1 MTSYSLLSLTRKQS
15 KMNICVNSL
24 YRLSIPQFHSLYTGD
39 VSDETLALLFSS
51 VENGDQN
58 CIDLLCNLALRN
70 DNLGHRVEKFLFDLF
85 SGKRSGSPDIDKKIN
100 QACLVLHQIA
110 SNDITKNNTEWKKLH
125 TSSRLLYMVGS
136 ATTDLSKKIEIAHK
150 IMGDQFAQTV
160 QEQVGV
166 ENLWYSARMLSSDEL
181 AAATQCL
188 VQESPF
194 LSVNYPIGLI
204 HPTTEENILSTQL
217 LEKIAQSGL
226 SDNEVFLINTGNHW
240 IICLFYKL
248 AEKIKCLIFNSYH
261 NLNENTKQE
270 IIEAAK
276 IVGISE
282 NEDIDFIEMNLQ
294 NNVPNGCGLFCY
306 HTIQLL
312 SNAGQDDPATTLRD
326 FAEKFLTLPVEEQ
339 ILFNTQT
346 RRQIYEYSL
355 Q

>member
-1 MTSYSLLSLTRKQS
+1 
-15 KMNICVNSL
+15 MNICVNSL
-24 YRLSIPQFHSLYTGD
+24 YRLSITQFHSLYSEE
-39 VSDETLALLFSS
+39 VSDEVLALLISE
-51 VENGDQN
+51 VESGNQD

-70 DNLGHRVEKFLFDLF
+70 DDLGHRVEGLLFDLF
-85 SGKRSGSPDIDKKIN
+85 SGKSSGSSDIDKKIN
-100 QACLVLHQIA
+100 QACLVLYQIA
-110 SNDITKNNTEWKKLH
+110 NNDITKDNTEWKKLH
-125 TSSRLLYMVGS
+125 APSRLLYMAGS
-136 ATTDLSKKIEIAHK
+136 ATSDLSKKIEIAHK
-150 IMGDQFAQTV
+150 IIGDQFAQTD

-166 ENLWYSARMLSSDEL
+166 ENLWCNARMLSSDEL
-181 AAATQCL
+181 AAATQAL
-188 VQESPF
+188 VQKSSL

-204 HPTTEENILSTQL
+204 HPTTKENILSIQL

-226 SDNEVFLINTGNHW
+226 SANEFFLVNTGNHW
-240 IICLFYKL
+240 IICLFYKF

-261 NLNENTKQE
+261 DLNQNTKQE

-276 IVGISE
+276 IAGISE

-312 SNAGQDDPATTLRD
+312 SNAGQNDPVTALRE
-326 FAEKFLTLPVEEQ
+326 FAENFLTLSIEEQ
-339 ILFNTQT
+339 TLFNTQT

>member
-1 MTSYSLLSLTRKQS
+1 MTSYSLLSPIRKQS

-85 SGKRSGSPDIDKKIN
+85 SGKRSGLPDIDKKIN

-276 IVGISE
+276 IAGISE
-282 NEDIDFIEMNLQ
+282 NEDIYFIEMNLQ

-312 SNAGQDDPATTLRD
+312 SNAGQNDPATTLRE
-326 FAEKFLTLPVEEQ
+326 FAENFLTLSVEEQ
-339 ILFNTQT
+339 TLFNTQT

>member
-1 MTSYSLLSLTRKQS
+1 M
-15 KMNICVNSL
+15 
-24 YRLSIPQFHSLYTGD
+24 
-39 VSDETLALLFSS
+39 SDETLALLFSS

-226 SDNEVFLINTGNHW
+226 S
-240 IICLFYKL
+240 
-248 AEKIKCLIFNSYH
+248 
-261 NLNENTKQE
+261 
-270 IIEAAK
+270 
-276 IVGISE
+276 
-282 NEDIDFIEMNLQ
+282 
-294 NNVPNGCGLFCY
+294 
-306 HTIQLL
+306 
-312 SNAGQDDPATTLRD
+312 
-326 FAEKFLTLPVEEQ
+326 
-339 ILFNTQT
+339 
-346 RRQIYEYSL
+346 
-355 Q
+355 

>member
-1 MTSYSLLSLTRKQS
+1 
-15 KMNICVNSL
+15 MNICVNSL
-24 YRLSIPQFHSLYTGD
+24 YRLSIPQFHSLYTEE
-39 VSDETLALLFSS
+39 VSDEALALLFSA

-58 CIDLLCNLALRN
+58 CIDLVCNLALRN
-70 DNLGHRVEKFLFDLF
+70 DDLGHSVEKILFDLF

-110 SNDITKNNTEWKKLH
+110 NNDIAKNNAEWKKLH
-125 TSSRLLYMVGS
+125 APSRLLYMAGS
-136 ATTDLSKKIEIAHK
+136 ATSDLSKKIEIAHK
-150 IMGDQFAQTV
+150 IVGDQFAQTDE
-160 QEQVGV
+160 EQVGV
-166 ENLWYSARMLSSDEL
+166 ENIWCPARMLSSDEL
-181 AAATQCL
+181 ASATTGL

-204 HPTTEENILSTQL
+204 HPATKENILSTQL

-226 SDNEVFLINTGNHW
+226 SDNEVFLINTESHW

-248 AEKIKCLIFNSYH
+248 AEKIKCLIFNTYYD
-261 NLNENTKQE
+261 LNENTKQE

-276 IVGISE
+276 IAGISE
-282 NEDIDFIEMNLQ
+282 NEDIDFIENNLQ

-312 SNAGQDDPATTLRD
+312 SNAGQNDPATTLRE
-326 FAEKFLTLPVEEQ
+326 FAEDFLTLSVEEQ
-339 ILFNTQT
+339 ALFNTQT

-355 Q
+355 P

>member
-1 MTSYSLLSLTRKQS
+1 
-15 KMNICVNSL
+15 MNICVNSL
-24 YRLSIPQFHSLYTGD
+24 YRLSIPQFHSLYTEE
-39 VSDETLALLFSS
+39 VSDEALALLFSA

-58 CIDLLCNLALRN
+58 CIDLVCNLALRN
-70 DNLGHRVEKFLFDLF
+70 DDLGHRVEKFLFDLF
-85 SGKRSGSPDIDKKIN
+85 SGKSSGSSDIDQKIN

-110 SNDITKNNTEWKKLH
+110 NSDITKNNTEWKKLH
-125 TSSRLLYMVGS
+125 APSRLLYMAGS

-150 IMGDQFAQTV
+150 IMGDQFAQTD

-166 ENLWYSARMLSSDEL
+166 ENLWCGARMLSSDEL
-181 AAATQCL
+181 ASATLGL
-188 VQESPF
+188 VQESPL

-204 HPTTEENILSTQL
+204 HPATKENILSTQL

-226 SDNEVFLINTGNHW
+226 SDNEVFLINTESHW

-248 AEKIKCLIFNSYH
+248 AEKIKCLIFNTYH
-261 NLNENTKQE
+261 DLNQNTKQE

-276 IVGISE
+276 IAGISE
-282 NEDIDFIEMNLQ
+282 SDEVNFIEMNLQ

-312 SNAGQDDPATTLRD
+312 SNAGQNDPATTLRE
-326 FAEKFLTLPVEEQ
+326 FAKDFLTLSVEEQ
-339 ILFNTQT
+339 ALFNTQT

-355 Q
+355 P